1 MNNNDPRIPE
11 VTRLHHTGYSTQAIA
26 MTVHMALKTVER
38 VLAKHKGEEK
48 SFPNP
53 GKS

>member
-1 MNNNDPRIPE
+1 MNIDDPRIPE
-11 VTRLHHTGYSTQAIA
+11 VIRLADAGYSTQAIA
-26 MTVHMALKTVER
+26 MKVRMALKNVER